1 MPMPDAR
8 APRATIRTLSALA
21 LAAVSLL
28 AGGLGA
34 PRASAAA
41 GQPVSGLTAGPSA
54 GQITSGTTTAPP
66 SGSSGWCLDN
76 SGGSASAGN
85 AIDIYSCNDTWDAQ
99 MWTVEDDGTLRIQN
113 MCLDVKGGS
122 SANGTPVLL
131 NTCNGSGSPGEQ
143 WQPQANGSLLNVNS
157 GKCLGI
163 SGTVG
168 NGATAMI
175 WSCDGADT
183 QVWNLPL
190 PAPGPAAASA
200 AARLQ
205 LMYDPGDGL
214 FDPSGDC
221 TKVTAPAGNCW
232 WWSANELNALI
243 DFGWQERA
251 LTMSTAFPGWYA
263 FQNDLSVTFA
273 TYADGCTPSSTD
285 TCTGLFT
292 HDGFF
297 DDAGW
302 WGLTWLNA
310 YNYTGDAQYL
320 YLAEN
325 ILGYIHG
332 QGWDPSS
339 CGGGVWQDLNTGAV
353 KDAIAN
359 ELYLEL
365 AARLY
370 RATGNSAYLG
380 YANAEWA
387 WFKANLIV
395 EVPQTSPPTVATAA
409 DLASAGSDLLVSDHV
424 SYPRPAAGS
433 TTPPPA
439 VCPPVNGQMWSY
451 NQGMILGGL
460 DDMYKI
466 TGNAAGYLTPAQ
478 AIANTVE
485 GDTQVT
491 AGQPAGTYSTP
502 ALVDVYGTLSEACQ
516 ALESPGDWPDDC
528 DVTGPHQYFLQ
539 FKGVFIR
546 NLACLSQDAA
556 GSPAYASF
564 IGRNATSVLDAD
576 QDTTTT
582 FGADPDLNLFGFLW
596 DNNGN
601 PWPGTETAILNEAT
615 QGSALDALVAN
626 VGASYAMC

>member
-1 MPMPDAR
+1 MILRAGDLIMPMPDAR
-8 APRATIRTLSALA
+8 APRATILTLSLLA

-41 GQPVSGLTAGPSA
+41 GQPVSGLTAGASA

-221 TKVTAPAGNCW
+221 TKVAAPAGNCW

-285 TCTGLFT
+285 ACTGLFT

-339 CGGGVWQDLNTGAV
+339 CGGGVWQVLNTGAF
-353 KDAIAN
+353 KDAISN

-370 RATGNSAYLG
+370 RATGNSTYLG

-395 EVPQTSPPTVATAA
+395 EGPQTSPPT
-409 DLASAGSDLLVSDHV
+409 G
-424 SYPRPAAGS
+424 
-433 TTPPPA
+433 
-439 VCPPVNGQMWSY
+439 
-451 NQGMILGGL
+451 
-460 DDMYKI
+460 
-466 TGNAAGYLTPAQ
+466 GNATGYLTPAQ

-485 GDTQVT
+485 GDTQDT
-491 AGQPAGTYSTP
+491 ADQPAGAYSTP